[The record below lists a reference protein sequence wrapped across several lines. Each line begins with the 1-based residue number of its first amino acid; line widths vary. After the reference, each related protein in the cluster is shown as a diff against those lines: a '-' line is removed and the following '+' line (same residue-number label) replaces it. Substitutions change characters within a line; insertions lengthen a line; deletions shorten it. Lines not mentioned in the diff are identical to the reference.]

1 MNKIVRYAAIG
12 LMTTTIAACSSSSNN
27 DPVVA
32 DDQSTGTTTDTTTGT
47 TTGATTGTATGT
59 TTGTTTGATTGT
71 ATGTTTGTATGAT
84 TGTGT
89 GTTTGAT
96 TGDTTGTAT
105 GDTTGTTTGDT
116 TGTATGDTTGTT
128 TGDTTGT
135 ATGDTTGTT
144 TGTANDGPTGLGNPP
159 ELPNPFAN
167 PIAGPSATDPFG
179 ADLEI
184 DDEAAVAGG
193 PPSRP
198 KNLRA
203 ELVSNDWAE
212 INWAPSNDDGDVVEY
227 TIYRSDGHTY
237 TVGRDQ
243 TDANGGAQAEIN
255 KFWNTTSFID
265 CNYTRFLDR
274 VHNCA
279 TNGPKAGDTFSYTV
293 SATDNE
299 GNESALSDPIT
310 ITYHAESNAPV
321 PFYDDFYKEP
331 TDRFASVNDLSNVDN
346 FIGSFTEVFGDEF
359 NGDAIDATKWNTGL
373 TWGDTAIINGEQQYF
388 VNTQRDTDFGFD
400 PFKFNGSS
408 LLIEAIP
415 TPEALE
421 ANLPETC
428 NEPDPT
434 GNERCLFL
442 SGALSSHDLF
452 GMTYGYVESRMKVGG
467 ESGML
472 SSFYLY
478 HRYPGSVEDK
488 TYHAPEI
495 DIIEYLGENPFGDE
509 DAFQTYHYGNVTDT
523 TTMSAPTMEYKNPT
537 GALYSDDFHTYSVLW
552 EPQLVIWYIDGQ
564 EIKRLSGPQ
573 VGRQQMNIVAYLV
586 AGSAWAPT
594 PDLTADNFPLQLEI
608 DYIRAYQ
615 RDAYNGNGLYPGR

>member
-1 MNKIVRYAAIG
+1 MKKIVRYAAIG
-12 LMTTTIAACSSSSNN
+12 LMTTTIAACSSSNN
-27 DPVVA
+27 NSPAVA
-32 DDQSTGTTTDTTTGT
+32 DDQSTTGT
-47 TTGATTGTATGT
+47 ATGSTTGTATGT
-59 TTGTTTGATTGT
+59 ATGSTTGT
-71 ATGTTTGTATGAT
+71 ATGTATGSTTGTATGS
-84 TGTGT
+84 
-89 GTTTGAT
+89 
-96 TGDTTGTAT
+96 TTGTAT
-105 GDTTGTTTGDT
+105 GST
-116 TGTATGDTTGTT
+116 TGTATGS
-128 TGDTTGT
+128 TTGT
-135 ATGDTTGTT
+135 ATGST
-144 TGTANDGPTGLGNPP
+144 TGTATGSTTDGATGLGNPP
-159 ELPNPFAN
+159 ELLNPFADPIPG
-167 PIAGPSATDPFG
+167 PIASDRFG

-212 INWAPSNDDGDVVEY
+212 INWAPSNDDGEVVEY
-227 TIYRSDGHTY
+227 KVYRSDGHTY

-243 TDANGGAQAEIN
+243 TDANGGTQAEID
-255 KFWNTTSFID
+255 KFWRTTSFID

-274 VHNCA
+274 LHECA

-293 SATDNE
+293 SAVDNE
-299 GNESALSDPIT
+299 GNESALSNPIT

-321 PFYDDFYKEP
+321 PLYDDFYKEP
-331 TDRFASVNDLSNVDN
+331 TDKFASVNDLSNVDY

-359 NGDAIDATKWNTGL
+359 NGDSIDQSKWNTSL
-373 TWGDTAIINGEQQYF
+373 TWGDNRIINGEQQYF
-388 VNTQRDTDFGFD
+388 VNAQRDTDFGFD
-400 PFKFNGSS
+400 PFKFNGNS
-408 LLIEAIP
+408 LIIEAIP
-415 TPEALE
+415 TPAAQE
-421 ANLPETC
+421 ANLPPVC
-428 NEPDPT
+428 DEPDPT

-478 HRYPGSVEDK
+478 HRYAGDAATK
-488 TYHAPEI
+488 QHHAPEI

-509 DAFQTYHYGNVTDT
+509 DAFQTYHYGNVNDQS
-523 TTMSAPTMEYKNPT
+523 TMSAPTMQYKNPT
-537 GALYSDDFHTYSVLW
+537 GELYSDEFHTYSVLW

-594 PDLTADNFPLQLEI
+594 PDLNADNFPLQLEI

-615 RDAYNGNGLYPGR
+615 RDAYNGNGLYPAR